1 MLKERKITTLNP
13 SRYAY
18 KIHLILETNFSA
30 FNFTQTERE
39 AIFSFFFFENSSS
52 IILFLEFSTK
62 KEEEKKHPSTRYPN
76 LFLPRSIKLR
86 ERRRKLISLT
96 DRYRE
101 GSALNDSPDL
111 NVAQPIIE
119 KESSRSQLDFR
130 DS

>member
-30 FNFTQTERE
+30 FNFTRERE
-39 AIFSFFFFENSSS
+39 RQFFLFFFSKTVHPLFYFSNSP
-52 IILFLEFSTK
+52 LK
-62 KEEEKKHPSTRYPN
+62 KKKKKKHSSTRYPN

>member
-13 SRYAY
+13 SWYAY

-30 FNFTQTERE
+30 FNFTQRERGN
-39 AIFSFFFFENSSS
+39 FFFFFFENSSS

>member
-30 FNFTQTERE
+30 FNFTQRERE
-39 AIFSFFFFENSSS
+39 AIFSFFFSKTVHPLFYFSNSP
-52 IILFLEFSTK
+52 LK
-62 KEEEKKHPSTRYPN
+62 KKKKKKHSSTRYPN

-86 ERRRKLISLT
+86 ERRGKLISLT

>member
-30 FNFTQTERE
+30 FNFTQRERGN
-39 AIFSFFFFENSSS
+39 FFFFFSKTVHPLFYFSNSP
-52 IILFLEFSTK
+52 LK
-62 KEEEKKHPSTRYPN
+62 KKKKKKHSSTRYSN
-76 LFLPRSIKLR
+76 LLLPRSIKLR

>member
-30 FNFTQTERE
+30 FNFTQRERGN
-39 AIFSFFFFENSSS
+39 FFFFFFENSSS

>member
-30 FNFTQTERE
+30 FNFTQRERE

-62 KEEEKKHPSTRYPN
+62 KEEKKHPSTRYPN